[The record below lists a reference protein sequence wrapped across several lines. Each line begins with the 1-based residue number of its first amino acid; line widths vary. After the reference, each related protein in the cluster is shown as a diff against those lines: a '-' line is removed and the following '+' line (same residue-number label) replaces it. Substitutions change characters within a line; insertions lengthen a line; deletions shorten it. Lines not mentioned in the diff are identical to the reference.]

1 MLTNAPWTP
10 VPPTEAVPLN
20 WISCRLSVIL
30 TARLNDA
37 RSPHD
42 AATSYADTFWVAWA
56 LVALTL
62 VPALMLPRKKEES
75 HFSDDEAGDKEQEPT
90 GGNGRT
96 RAMRAAQH
104 GSGDPDD
111 EPEFPEDEDEPPLQ
125 ALPEAIRELFEAL
138 YASLTAEQADALA
151 ELFAAIAEDPADEAE
166 EPEAP
171 PTERPTHRP
180 PRPKARLAA

>member
-1 MLTNAPWTP
+1 MATQTASIEKVVRKVLDEELEQRNEAML
-10 VPPTEAVPLN
+10 EAIEQMNRV
-20 WISCRLSVIL
+20 L
-30 TARLNDA
+30 TAEVIPRL
-37 RSPHD
+37 P
-42 AATSYADTFWVAWA
+42 
-56 LVALTL
+56 
-62 VPALMLPRKKEES
+62 E
-75 HFSDDEAGDKEQEPT
+75 DEAGDKEQEPT

-104 GSGDPDD
+104 GSDDPDD
-111 EPEFPEDEDEPPLQ
+111 EPQFPEDKDEPPLQ
-125 ALPEAIRELFEAL
+125 DVPEAIRELFEAL

-171 PTERPTHRP
+171 PSERPTHRP